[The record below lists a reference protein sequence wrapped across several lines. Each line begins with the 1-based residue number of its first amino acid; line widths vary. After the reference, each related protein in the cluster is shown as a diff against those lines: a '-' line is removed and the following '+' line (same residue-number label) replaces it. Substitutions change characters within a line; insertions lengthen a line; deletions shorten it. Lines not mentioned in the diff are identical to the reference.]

1 MLTSTF
7 IHVQGV
13 GYTTERRIWEMG
25 AQTWEQFLEMHP
37 SLPLTDAKKALI
49 IPRVEESIASLSA
62 RDHAFFA
69 QTIPSKEHWRAVS
82 EFGGELAYLDIETT
96 GCYRHDEITVI
107 GLYDGIEMRTFIRG
121 KNLDE
126 FPDAVSNY
134 KMLATFFGSGFDIPF
149 IRRMF
154 PNLKLDQ
161 LHVDLCHLLRRL
173 GLTGGL
179 KSIEGKLGIVRRP
192 ECEGLDG
199 WDAVRLWREYRRGSD
214 EALKL
219 LLLYNEEDV
228 INMKGL
234 LEYGYDRLL
243 RETRGRGES
252 LITPFMV

>member
-25 AQTWEQFLEMHP
+25 AQTWAQFLDMHP
-37 SLPLTDAKKALI
+37 ALPLSDAKKALI
-49 IPRVEESIASLSA
+49 LPMVEDSVTSLTK

-69 QTIPSKEHWRAVS
+69 KTIPSKEHWRAVS

-96 GCYRHDEITVI
+96 GCYWHDEITVI
-107 GLYDGIEMRTFIRG
+107 GLYDGFEMHRFIRG
-121 KNLDE
+121 QNLDE

-134 KMLATFFGSGFDIPF
+134 KMLATFFGSGFDLPF
-149 IRRMF
+149 IRRTF
-154 PNLKLDQ
+154 PDLKLDQ

-179 KSIEGKLGIVRRP
+179 KCIEGKLGIVRRP
-192 ECEGLDG
+192 ETEGLDG
-199 WDAVRLWREYRRGSD
+199 WDAVRLWREYRRGSQ
-214 EALKL
+214 EALDL

-234 LEYGYDRLL
+234 LEYGCEQLIQM
-243 RETRGRGES
+243 TRGRGDTE
-252 LITPFMV
+252 TR